1 MGMHFFSS
9 AQLPATPW
17 KNGGGTT
24 QEVVCWPQGAGL
36 VSFQW
41 RISIAEIASN
51 GPFSAFAGIDRTIT
65 LLTGDGVHLRAAD
78 GSVDHALQQPLAPFA
93 FSGDVALDCTL
104 LGGASQDFNVMVRRG
119 AWQATVRPVQGVAA
133 HTLARAGLLLANR
146 GRWHLQ
152 GVGAD
157 AALQA
162 GAADGVYWVQ
172 GEGAAISA
180 APASA
185 DAQLLL
191 VELTETA
198 AR

>member
-1 MGMHFFSS
+1 MSVHFFSS

-17 KNGGGTT
+17 KNGGGIT

-36 VSFQW
+36 DRFQW
-41 RISIAEIASN
+41 RISIAQIASN

-65 LLTGDGVHLRAAD
+65 LLQGDGVQLRAAD
-78 GSVDHALQQPLAPFA
+78 GSVDHALSQPLVPFA
-93 FSGDVALDCTL
+93 FSGDVALDCSL

-119 AWQATVRPVQGVAA
+119 AWQAAVRPVQGSVI
-133 HTLARAGLLLANR
+133 HTQARAGLLLAHR
-146 GRWHLQ
+146 GQWQLQ
-152 GVGAD
+152 GLGVG

-172 GEGAAISA
+172 GDGAVISA
-180 APASA
+180 TPASA

-191 VELTETA
+191 VELMETA
-198 AR
+198 AQ

>member
-36 VSFQW
+36 DSFQW

-65 LLTGDGVHLRAAD
+65 LLTGDGVRLCAAD
-78 GSVDHALQQPLAPFA
+78 GSVGHVLQQPLAPFA

-119 AWQATVRPVQGVAA
+119 AWQAVVRPVQGAAA
-133 HTLARAGLLLANR
+133 HTQAHAGLLLAHR
-146 GRWHLQ
+146 GQWQLQ
-152 GVGAD
+152 GLGTGV
-157 AALQA
+157 ALQA

-180 APASA
+180 APTSA

-198 AR
+198 SR